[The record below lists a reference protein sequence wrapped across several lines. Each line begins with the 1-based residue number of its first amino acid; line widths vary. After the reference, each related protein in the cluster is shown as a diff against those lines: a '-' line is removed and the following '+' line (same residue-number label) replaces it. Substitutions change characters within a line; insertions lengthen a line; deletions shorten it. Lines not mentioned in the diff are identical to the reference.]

1 MALRP
6 YRLEFKPHRLEFIFG
21 MVLAMAALLGA
32 AVAWSRPVIGQSPS
46 KVYRVGLLSA
56 GAPIADNSFQGA
68 ALIRGFTQRGYKL
81 GRNLAFERRG
91 AEGHIDRLP
100 RLVDELAASKV
111 DVIVTFGYPPALA
124 CKQATTLPV
133 VVVLVD
139 PVGTGLAES
148 LARPGANLTG
158 ISDVSAEVT
167 PKRMALLKEV
177 APQLRRVAMLWN
189 ANDLGGARL
198 LPAEKTTPPRGMV
211 SALSCELKTCT
222 PVHRSA
228 WLLAIF
234 RRKLRVAILLLVVGV
249 TPTGNRDAGKFAG

>member
-1 MALRP
+1 MRRRDFLT
-6 YRLEFKPHRLEFIFG
+6 
-21 MVLAMAALLGA
+21 LLGA
-32 AVAWSRPVIGQSPS
+32 AVAWPCPVIGQSRS

-56 GAPIADNSFQGA
+56 GAPIADNSSQGA
-68 ALIRGFTQRGYKL
+68 ALIRGFTQRGYNL

-158 ISDVSAEVT
+158 ISDVSAES
-167 PKRMALLKEV
+167 
-177 APQLRRVAMLWN
+177 N
-189 ANDLGGARL
+189 CRL
-198 LPAEKTTPPRGMV
+198 
-211 SALSCELKTCT
+211 S
-222 PVHRSA
+222 
-228 WLLAIF
+228 
-234 RRKLRVAILLLVVGV
+234 
-249 TPTGNRDAGKFAG
+249 